1 MRMLVQSVVSLAFLC
16 ATPHFLSAQLVPRSA
31 NTWAYFSH
39 IADGGGW
46 QTTFTVSNPNRNPV
60 SGRIFFQD
68 SEGQDL
74 CLDLKGHDLSD
85 GIEFE
90 IPALGTVEFTSSA
103 TGPDVRVGWATLQA
117 SNSVQGVATYSA
129 LENGSPR
136 YSISVPASLPTIHYF
151 SAATPDLGLAVG
163 NIYSSEVSIVIGA
176 ESNNGSSFHGNM
188 TLPAQGHRAKILS
201 EVIPDLPRDF
211 VGTVSIETKNAGYFS
226 ALTLRGAGGVYSS
239 LPSGEIARPAPHFFV
254 IWNVFSQL
262 RSTVAFEGLIPDPH
276 TIELEIKEEPVI
288 NAFGN
293 SGGIQI
299 NLALAE
305 LLADSE
311 SELAF
316 IIGHELGHVY
326 QFRTGEQFY
335 HPDNAE
341 LDADVWGLLLSLLS
355 GYDPYAGAGAL
366 AKMEMLAGRA
376 DLASQYLL
384 QILHGDEHGSF
395 NERLD
400 FIYDNIVAI
409 CKEEQVACNSYREF
423 FHPHFPEG
431 ELFTTLPVVPVEER
445 MSQE

>member
-1 MRMLVQSVVSLAFLC
+1 MLIQSVVSLAVLC
-16 ATPHFLSAQLVPRSA
+16 ATPHSLFAQLVPRSA

-60 SGRIFFQD
+60 SGRIVFKD

-74 CLDLKGHDLSD
+74 YLDLEGYDPS
-85 GIEFE
+85 GSVEFE
-90 IPALGTVEFTSSA
+90 IPAFGAVEFTSSA
-103 TGPDVRVGWATLQA
+103 TGTGVRVGWATLRT

-136 YSISVPASLPTIHYF
+136 YSISVPASLPTRYYF

-163 NIYSSEVSIVIGA
+163 NIYPSEVSIIITA
-176 ESNNGSSFHGNM
+176 TSNDGRSFHGDM
-188 TLPAQGHRAKILS
+188 TLPANGHRAKLLK
-201 EVIPDLPRDF
+201 EVLPGLPRDF
-211 VGTVSIETKNAGYFS
+211 VGTISIAAARGYFS
-226 ALTLRGAGGVYSS
+226 ALTLRGVSGVYSS

-262 RSTVAFEGLIPDPH
+262 RATVASEELIPDPH
-276 TIELEIKEEPVI
+276 SIELEINEEPVI
-288 NAFGN
+288 NAFGH

-316 IIGHELGHVY
+316 VIGHELGHVY

-335 HPDNAE
+335 HPDNRE

-366 AKMEMLAGRA
+366 AKLSMANGRA
-376 DLASQYLL
+376 DLNSQYLQ
-384 QILHGDEHGSF
+384 QITSVHGSF

-400 FIYDNIVAI
+400 YIYDTIVDI
-409 CKEEQVACNSYREF
+409 CKEQQVACNSYRKF

-431 ELFTTLPVVPVEER
+431 PLLLTASPE
-445 MSQE
+445 

>member
-39 IADGGGW
+39 IADGSGW

-74 CLDLKGHDLSD
+74 YLDLEGHDLSD

-201 EVIPDLPRDF
+201 EVIPDFPRDF
-211 VGTVSIETKNAGYFS
+211 VGTVSIEAKNVGYFS

-239 LPSGEIARPAPHFFV
+239 LPSGEIAQPAPHQFV

-326 QFRTGEQFY
+326 QFRTGEQRFN
-335 HPDNAE
+335 PDNRE
-341 LDADVWGLLLSLLS
+341 LDADVWGLWLSLLS

-366 AKMEMLAGRA
+366 AKTAMLAGRA
-376 DLASQYLL
+376 DLDSQYLQ
-384 QILHGDEHGSF
+384 QITSVHGSF

-400 FIYDNIVAI
+400 YIYDTIVYI
-409 CKEEQVACNSYREF
+409 CKEQQVACNSYREF

>member
-1 MRMLVQSVVSLAFLC
+1 MRMLVQSVVSLAFLS

-74 CLDLKGHDLSD
+74 YLDLEGHDLSD

-151 SAATPDLGLAVG
+151 SVATPDLGLAVG
-163 NIYSSEVSIVIGA
+163 NIYSSEVSIVIRA
-176 ESNNGSSFHGNM
+176 TSNDGSSFHGNI
-188 TLPAQGHRAKILS
+188 TLPAHGHRAKHLS
-201 EVIPDLPRDF
+201 EVIPDLPRGF
-211 VGTVSIETKNAGYFS
+211 VGTVSIGADIGYFS
-226 ALTLRGAGGVYSS
+226 ALTLRGVSGVYSS

-262 RSTVAFEGLIPDPH
+262 RSTVASEELIPDPH

-288 NAFGN
+288 NAFGH

-376 DLASQYLL
+376 DLASQYIL